1 MACKLRYLLPFLL
14 LGLAGCTE
22 TQVKVQLT
30 TPGDQA
36 IQWQGDREIGVLPF
50 LVDFDPDSLPVD
62 ASLATFFAKELS
74 HYTPQPIT
82 TYAIPCWEKVRRALV
97 SSGIPKDF
105 RFAESAFFHNYLTA
119 HPRLLLFT
127 GKVLL
132 NRSERS
138 QMREEKINGDR
149 ITTFKTVQAW
159 EMRLVVDLLEG
170 ESGRSIFSFD
180 VSERREQEPPVD
192 VARTTRSMLDTL
204 TDKLAHRLFSPGRM
218 QDRTLLLK

>member
-1 MACKLRYLLPFLL
+1 MACKLRWLLPFLL
-14 LGLAGCTE
+14 LGLVGCTE

-36 IQWQGDREIGVLPF
+36 IQWKGDREIGVLPF

-62 ASLATFFAKELS
+62 ATLTTFFTRELS
-74 HYTPQPIT
+74 HYTPQPIIAYT
-82 TYAIPCWEKVRRALV
+82 IPCWEPVRRALV
-97 SSGIPKDF
+97 SSGVPKDF
-105 RFAESAFFHNYLTA
+105 RFAESAFFRTFLNG

-132 NRSERS
+132 SRAERS
-138 QMREEKINGDR
+138 QMREEKIDGDK

-170 ESGRSIFSFD
+170 GSGRSVFSFD
-180 VSERREQEPPVD
+180 AIERREQEPPVD
-192 VARTTRSMLDTL
+192 AARMARSMLDTL
-204 TDKLAHRLFSPGRM
+204 TDKLAHRLFSPGR
-218 QDRTLLLK
+218 QQERSLLLK